1 MKYFPNRPLHNDIT
15 ININSM
21 QKMRYQRIEPLGD
34 GAYGVVYLAK
44 DKETGE
50 NIALKVFIY
59 M

>member
-1 MKYFPNRPLHNDIT
+1 
-15 ININSM
+15 M

-50 NIALKVFIY
+50 NVALKVYSIY
-59 M
+59 I

>member
-1 MKYFPNRPLHNDIT
+1 
-15 ININSM
+15 M

-50 NIALKVFIY
+50 NVALKVCFTSINIK
-59 M
+59 MIRS